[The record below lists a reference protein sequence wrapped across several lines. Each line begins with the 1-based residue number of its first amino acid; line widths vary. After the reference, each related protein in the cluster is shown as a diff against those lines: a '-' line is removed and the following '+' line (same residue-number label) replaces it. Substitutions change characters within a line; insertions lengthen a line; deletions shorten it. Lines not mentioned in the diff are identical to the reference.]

1 MGRQKRA
8 KSLRLVRAVCVATAL
23 LLPSHAVYAASC
35 SALKSELRKLES
47 SNGSQSAA
55 SRKWSKAKRQQEKA
69 IAAAS
74 RDARHFGCAQ
84 NRTAKCTDLNSKLK
98 RMNSNLAAIE
108 RQLKRSGGGASAKNT
123 KRIRQVRAAL
133 DRQDCNAPAR
143 NRQAKAQ
150 GDADQPKAQS
160 FFSRLFNAGPRV
172 EQTAARTGDREI
184 ETVRRA
190 RRSDATRPALPSGG
204 VFRTLCVRTC
214 DGYFFPVS
222 FSTDKSQFVNDAARC
237 TEICPA
243 APTELYVY
251 RNPGGDQSQMMSLAG
266 IPYAEQPFAFRYKS
280 EFVEGCSCRLSK
292 TSKSRSAWSEVS
304 VSSGGRLFFSDISAG
319 LPKRSFQPSQGET
332 FETADKAPALLSR
345 LPLNASQ
352 LPRYED
358 PGTLFNLE
366 KGFDVTKVAA
376 FLSKGSLSPDDG
388 AQQRGPSA
396 DGDFPLLSL
405 RKQNEEDEI
414 EAVSVSPVFKS
425 DDQGFRPMPEGTP
438 PVRVVGPDY
447 FVAQ

>member
-1 MGRQKRA
+1 MRHQKRA
-8 KSLRLVRAVCVATAL
+8 KSIRIARAIGVAVAL
-23 LLPSHAVYAASC
+23 MLPSHAVYAATC
-35 SALKSELRKLES
+35 SALKSELRKLEAG
-47 SNGSQSAA
+47 NGNQSAA

-84 NRTAKCTDLNSKLK
+84 NRTAKCKGLNSKLK

-108 RQLKRSGGGASAKNT
+108 RQLKRSGGGGAAKNT

-143 NRQAKAQ
+143 NRQANAQ
-150 GDADQPKAQS
+150 VNSDQPKAKS
-160 FFSRLFNAGPRV
+160 FFSRLFNAGPQV

-184 ETVRRA
+184 ETIRRA
-190 RRSDATRPALPSGG
+190 KRSDVSRQRLPSGG

-280 EFVEGCSCRLSK
+280 EFVEGCSCRQTGKAKSK
-292 TSKSRSAWSEVS
+292 SAWSEVS
-304 VSSGGRLFFSDISAG
+304 VSSGGRLFFSDISSG
-319 LPKRSFQPSQGET
+319 LPNRTLQPSQGDT
-332 FETADKAPALLSR
+332 FEEADKAPALLSR
-345 LPLNASQ
+345 LPLNSSQ

-366 KGFDVTKVAA
+366 KGFDVTRVAA
-376 FLSKGSLSPDDG
+376 FLSKDTASPDAAG
-388 AQQRGPSA
+388 TEQNLSA

-405 RKQNEEDEI
+405 RKQKEEDEI

-425 DDQGFRPMPEGTP
+425 DDQGFRPIPETSA

>member
-1 MGRQKRA
+1 MRRHERA
-8 KSLRLVRAVCVATAL
+8 KSIKLARAIGIAVAL
-23 LLPSHAVYAASC
+23 MLPSHAVYAASC

-47 SNGSQSAA
+47 SGGNQSAA

-84 NRTAKCTDLNSKLK
+84 NRTAKCKDLNSKLK

-108 RQLKRSGGGASAKNT
+108 RQLKRSGGGGSAKNT
-123 KRIRQVRAAL
+123 KRIRQVRASL
-133 DRQDCNAPAR
+133 DRQGCNAPAR
-143 NRQAKAQ
+143 DRQARSQ
-150 GDADQPKAQS
+150 DNSDQPKVKS
-160 FFSRLFNAGPRV
+160 FFSRLFNAGPQV

-184 ETVRRA
+184 ATVRRE
-190 RRSDATRPALPSGG
+190 RRSEVSRQRLPSGG

-280 EFVEGCSCRLSK
+280 EFVEGCSCRQTGK
-292 TSKSRSAWSEVS
+292 SKSRSSWSEVS
-304 VSSGGRLFFSDISAG
+304 VSSGGRLFFSDISSG
-319 LPKRSFQPSQGET
+319 LPNRALQPSQGDT
-332 FETADKAPALLSR
+332 FEEADKAPAILSR
-345 LPLNASQ
+345 LPLNPSQ

-358 PGTLFNLE
+358 PGTLLNLE
-366 KGFDVTKVAA
+366 KGFDVTMVAA
-376 FLSKGSLSPDDG
+376 FMSKDKPASNGVA
-388 AQQRGPSA
+388 AQREQSA
-396 DGDFPLLSL
+396 EGDFPLLSL
-405 RKQNEEDEI
+405 RKQEEEEEI

-425 DDQGFRPMPEGTP
+425 DDQGFRPLPESSA

>member
-1 MGRQKRA
+1 MRRHKRA
-8 KSLRLVRAVCVATAL
+8 KSWKLARAIGIAAAL
-23 LLPSHAVYAASC
+23 MLPSHAVYAASC

-47 SNGSQSAA
+47 GSGNQSAA

-69 IAAAS
+69 IAAAA

-84 NRTAKCTDLNSKLK
+84 NRTAKCKDLNGKLK

-108 RQLKRSGGGASAKNT
+108 RQLKRSGGGGAAKNT
-123 KRIRQVRAAL
+123 KRIRQVRASL
-133 DRQDCNAPAR
+133 DRQGCNAPAR
-143 NRQAKAQ
+143 DRQANAR
-150 GDADQPKAQS
+150 ANSDQPKAKS
-160 FFSRLFNAGPRV
+160 FFSRLFNAGPQV

-184 ETVRRA
+184 SAVRRA
-190 RRSDATRPALPSGG
+190 QRSEASRPRLPSGG

-280 EFVEGCSCRLSK
+280 EFVEGCSCRQTGK
-292 TSKSRSAWSEVS
+292 SKSKSAWSEVS
-304 VSSGGRLFFSDISAG
+304 VSSGGRLFFSDISSG
-319 LPKRSFQPSQGET
+319 LPNRALQPSQGDT
-332 FETADKAPALLSR
+332 FKEADKAPALLSR
-345 LPLNASQ
+345 PPLSASQ

-366 KGFDVTKVAA
+366 KGFDVTRVAA
-376 FLSKGSLSPDDG
+376 FISTDKLPSTEAGAGRTSSAEDG
-388 AQQRGPSA
+388 
-396 DGDFPLLSL
+396 FPLLSL

-425 DDQGFRPMPEGTP
+425 DDQGFRPMPESSA

>member
-1 MGRQKRA
+1 MRHHKRA
-8 KSLRLVRAVCVATAL
+8 KSIQLARAIGIAVAL
-23 LLPSHAVYAASC
+23 MLPSHAVYAASC

-47 SNGSQSAA
+47 GTGNQSAG

-84 NRTAKCTDLNSKLK
+84 NRTAKCKDLNSKLK

-108 RQLKRSGGGASAKNT
+108 RQLKRSGGGSSAKNT
-123 KRIRQVRAAL
+123 KRIRQVRASL
-133 DRQDCNAPAR
+133 DRQGCNAPAR
-143 NRQAKAQ
+143 NRQANAQ
-150 GDADQPKAQS
+150 ANPEQPKAKS
-160 FFSRLFNAGPRV
+160 FFSRLFNSGPQV

-184 ETVRRA
+184 ATVRRE
-190 RRSDATRPALPSGG
+190 RRSDGSRARIPSGG

-251 RNPGGDQSQMMSLAG
+251 RNPGEDQSQMMSLAG

-280 EFVEGCSCRLSK
+280 EFVEGCSCRQTGK
-292 TSKSRSAWSEVS
+292 SKSRSAWSEVS
-304 VSSGGRLFFSDISAG
+304 VSSGGRLFFSDISSG
-319 LPKRSFQPSQGET
+319 LPNRARQPSQGDT
-332 FETADKAPALLSR
+332 FEEADKAPAMLSR
-345 LPLNASQ
+345 LPLSPPQ

-366 KGFDVTKVAA
+366 KGFDVTRVAA
-376 FLSKGSLSPDDG
+376 FISKDKS
-388 AQQRGPSA
+388 PSA
-396 DGDFPLLSL
+396 GTGTKALPTEGGFPLLSL
-405 RKQNEEDEI
+405 RKQKEEDEI

-425 DDQGFRPMPEGTP
+425 DDQGFRPIPETNA

>member
-1 MGRQKRA
+1 MRHHKRA
-8 KSLRLVRAVCVATAL
+8 KSIRIARAIGFAVAL

-35 SALKSELRKLES
+35 SALKSELRKLEAG
-47 SNGSQSAA
+47 NGNQSAA

-84 NRTAKCTDLNSKLK
+84 NRTAKCKDLNSKLK

-108 RQLKRSGGGASAKNT
+108 RQLKRSGGGGSAKDT
-123 KRIRQVRAAL
+123 KRIRQVRASL
-133 DRQDCNAPAR
+133 DRQGCNAPAR
-143 NRQAKAQ
+143 NRQANAK
-150 GDADQPKAQS
+150 DNADRPNAKS
-160 FFSRLFNAGPRV
+160 FFSRLFNAEPKV

-184 ETVRRA
+184 ATVRRE
-190 RRSDATRPALPSGG
+190 RRSDVTRPRLPSGG

-280 EFVEGCSCRLSK
+280 EFVEGCSCRLTGK
-292 TSKSRSAWSEVS
+292 SKSKSAWSEVS

-319 LPKRSFQPSQGET
+319 LPNRALQPSQGDT
-332 FETADKAPALLSR
+332 FEEADEAPAILSR
-345 LPLNASQ
+345 LPLNPSQ

-366 KGFDVTKVAA
+366 KGFDVTRVAA
-376 FLSKGSLSPDDG
+376 FISKDTLSPNDAG
-388 AQQRGPSA
+388 AQLKPSA
-396 DGDFPLLSL
+396 DGGFPLLSL
-405 RKQNEEDEI
+405 RKQKEEDEI
-414 EAVSVSPVFKS
+414 EAVSASPVFKS
-425 DDQGFRPMPEGTP
+425 DDEGFRPIPETSA

>member
-1 MGRQKRA
+1 MRRQKRA
-8 KSLRLVRAVCVATAL
+8 KSIRLVRAVFIATAL

-47 SNGSQSAA
+47 SGGSQSAA
-55 SRKWSKAKRQQEKA
+55 ARKWSKAKRQQEKA

-84 NRTAKCTDLNSKLK
+84 NGNAKCRDLNSKLK

-108 RQLKRSGGGASAKNT
+108 RQLKRSGGGASVKNT

-143 NRQAKAQ
+143 NRQANAQ
-150 GDADQPKAQS
+150 SNSDQPKERS
-160 FFSRLFNAGPRV
+160 FFSRLFNAGPQV

-184 ETVRRA
+184 ATVRRE
-190 RRSDATRPALPSGG
+190 RRSDVSRPKLPSGG

-237 TEICPA
+237 NEICPA

-280 EFVEGCSCRLSK
+280 EFVEGCSCRLTGK
-292 TSKSRSAWSEVS
+292 SKSKSAWSEVS
-304 VSSGGRLFFSDISAG
+304 VSSGGRLFFSDISSG
-319 LPKRSFQPSQGET
+319 LPNRAIQPSQGNT
-332 FETADKAPALLSR
+332 FEEADKAPAILSR
-345 LPLNASQ
+345 LPLNSSQ

-376 FLSKGSLSPDDG
+376 FLSTERNSSDASG
-388 AQQRGPSA
+388 AQPVAVS
-396 DGDFPLLSL
+396 DGEFPLLSL
-405 RKQNEEDEI
+405 RKQKEADEI

-425 DDQGFRPMPEGTP
+425 DDQGFRPMPETSA

-447 FVAQ
+447 YVAQ